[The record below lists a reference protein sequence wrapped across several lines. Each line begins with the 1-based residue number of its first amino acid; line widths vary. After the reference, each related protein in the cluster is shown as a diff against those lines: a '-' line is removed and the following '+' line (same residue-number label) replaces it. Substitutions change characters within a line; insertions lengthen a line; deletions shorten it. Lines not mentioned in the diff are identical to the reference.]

1 MGTLHSFVREL
12 QSSIIVNRKKAIQSP
27 LKVFQDV
34 WNFGSTLDPIG
45 DDAAI
50 LVTENEYI
58 LLSCD
63 AIYPQLAAAEP
74 FWAGY
79 CSVLVSVND
88 IYAMGGKPAAAVNL
102 LSAPDDHMSETIA
115 QGMAEACRKYGVPM
129 VGGHYLPEETAGAA
143 TAMVGRATHLLRCFQ
158 GRPGQL
164 LMVAVDLEGR
174 QFKNY
179 LQWDS
184 TSFRTPQDLQSKL
197 AVLPMLAELQLASSA
212 RDISNAGLI
221 GTLAMLAETSGCGAR
236 VELNSIPKPLKVD
249 FSNWIKMF
257 PGYGFI
263 LAVDPEHAD
272 KVQALFRKVQITAQV
287 IGELTE
293 EPRIILHSE
302 EGKAVLFDWSK
313 ESLVIGDNG
322 GQENEQVRI
331 C

>member
-1 MGTLHSFVREL
+1 VGTLHSLVREL
-12 QSSIIVNRKKAIQSP
+12 QSFIGVTRKKAIQSP
-27 LKVFQDV
+27 LKAFQNV

-50 LVTENEYI
+50 LVMENEYL

-63 AIYPQLAAAEP
+63 AIYPQLAADEP

-88 IYAMGGKPAAAVNL
+88 IYAMGGKPTAAVNL
-102 LSAPDDHMSETIA
+102 LSAPNDKMSETIA
-115 QGMAEACRKYGVPM
+115 LGMAEACRKFGVPM
-129 VGGHYLPEETAGAA
+129 VGGHYLPEETAGVA

-158 GRPGQL
+158 GRPGQW

-184 TSFRTPQDLQSKL
+184 TSFRTPQDLQRKL
-197 AVLPMLAELQLASSA
+197 AVLPMIAELQLATAA

-221 GTLAMLAETSGCGAR
+221 GTLAMLAETSGCGVR
-236 VELNSIPKPLKVD
+236 VVLNSIPKPYNVD
-249 FSNWIKMF
+249 FFKWIKMF

-263 LAVDPEHAD
+263 LAVDPEQTGE
-272 KVQALFRKVQITAQV
+272 VQALFQKEQITARV
-287 IGELTE
+287 IGELTAT
-293 EPRIILHSE
+293 PRITLHSE
-302 EGKAVLFDWSK
+302 EEEAVLFDWSK
-313 ESLVIGDNG
+313 ESLVVGDYG
-322 GQENEQVRI
+322 G
-331 C
+331 

>member
-1 MGTLHSFVREL
+1 MGTLHSLIREL
-12 QSSIIVNRKKAIQSP
+12 QDYIGITRKKAIQSP
-27 LKVFQDV
+27 LKAFQNV

-50 LVTENEYI
+50 LVTGNEY
-58 LLSCD
+58 LLLACD
-63 AIYPQLAAAEP
+63 AIYPQLVAVEP

-88 IYAMGGKPAAAVNL
+88 IYAMGGRPTAAVNL
-102 LSAPDDHMSETIA
+102 LSAPDDNMSETIA

-129 VGGHYLPEETAGAA
+129 VGGHYLPEETAGVA
-143 TAMVGRATHLLRCFQ
+143 TAMVGRATHLLRCFH
-158 GRPGQL
+158 GRPGQW

-174 QFKNY
+174 QFKDY

-197 AVLPMLAELQLASSA
+197 AVLPMIAELQLATAA

-221 GTLAMLAETSGCGAR
+221 GTLAMLAEASECGAR
-236 VELNSIPKPLKVD
+236 VDLNSIPKPYNVD
-249 FSNWIKMF
+249 FSKWIKMF

-263 LAVDPEHAD
+263 LAVDPEHAG
-272 KVQALFRKVQITAQV
+272 KVQTLFQKEQITAKV

-293 EPRIILHSE
+293 DPNIVLHSE
-302 EGKAVLFDWSK
+302 EETAVLFNWSR
-313 ESLVIGDNG
+313 ESLVVGDYG
-322 GQENEQVRI
+322 G
-331 C
+331 